1 MFKTNRVTITGTI
14 GYEKLEFKT
23 IFTDH
28 DYKPKEKNGWIAIDW
43 SKNGDFYSV
52 LFVRR
57 TGKWNLWTR
66 LLYFWGFK
74 KVQTKVTEG

>member
-1 MFKTNRVTITGTI
+1 MFKTNKITITGTI
-14 GYEKLEFKT
+14 GYEKLEFKM
-23 IFTDH
+23 ICSNL
-28 DYKPKEKNGWIAIDW
+28 KPKEKNGWIAIDW
-43 SKNGDFYSV
+43 SKFDGIYSV

-66 LLYFWGFK
+66 LLYFLGLK